1 MQSISSKLKI
11 LIPAPGIYRQ
21 EVEIKSFLSFAPYYK
36 ILNEKILQSN
46 EQFLEFYLT
55 IIQKLEASP
64 ELLQPIQDLTI
75 INRHEQLFQLI
86 ASTLFPFSG
95 DLNRKKAFPF
105 DLNHQTTKR
114 SVVALIEHGD
124 L

>member
-11 LIPAPGIYRQ
+11 LIPDPGIYRQ

-55 IIQKLEASP
+55 IIQKL
-64 ELLQPIQDLTI
+64 
-75 INRHEQLFQLI
+75 
-86 ASTLFPFSG
+86 
-95 DLNRKKAFPF
+95 
-105 DLNHQTTKR
+105 
-114 SVVALIEHGD
+114 
-124 L
+124 